1 MLSLR
6 IVCAT
11 LRKDLKAASIPCIDE
26 SGRYAD
32 FHALRYTF
40 NTWLHTNGVPPRI
53 AQELMRHSDRR
64 LTDQVYLDSS
74 LLALQESMRSID
86 GYQKWTHIWTHISG
100 KTGHMASRVGETGE
114 EGEIAGSPL
123 IVGSRRSL
131 AQSDEDCEWRDRRD
145 SNPKSSDAQS
155 QSEKGIPPLSPEAL
169 TQILTHFSG
178 KDRQM
183 LTQIVKRWGN
193 LSDEMKRAVLRVVG

>member
-1 MLSLR
+1 MLNGENSHVLVRASISKNKKEAR
-6 IVCAT
+6 IPLIPELEELLASFRPKDAKPNDRVFKEGVPRCAT
-11 LRKDLKAASIPCIDE
+11 LRKDLKAASIPYIDE

-40 NTWLHTNGVPPRI
+40 NTWLQTNGVPPRI

-74 LLALQESMRSID
+74 LLPLQESMRSID

-100 KTGHMASRVGETGE
+100 ERGHMASRVGETGE

-131 AQSDEDCEWRDRRD
+131 TQSDEDCEWRDRRD
-145 SNPKSSDAQS
+145 SNPR
-155 QSEKGIPPLSPEAL
+155 PPA
-169 TQILTHFSG
+169 
-178 KDRQM
+178 
-183 LTQIVKRWGN
+183 
-193 LSDEMKRAVLRVVG
+193 